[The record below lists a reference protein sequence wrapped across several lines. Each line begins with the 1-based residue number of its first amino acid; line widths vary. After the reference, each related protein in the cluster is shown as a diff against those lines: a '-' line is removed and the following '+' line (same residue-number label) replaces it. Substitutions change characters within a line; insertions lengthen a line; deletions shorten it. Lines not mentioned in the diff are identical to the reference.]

1 MACRRLSLLLVIF
14 YLCKR
19 KAAEAGLSHDYSAW
33 QSSERLAVALQGGDG
48 DGTGMV
54 VAMMKRTS
62 LRMLVPRSWLWQGQ
76 GRGRGGARVW
86 GRVRPPCPRGANRAR
101 ASTRS
106 RQTQV
111 AASIAGMRAQLEQMP
126 ESDGSALGGIAAQG
140 LGPHLAAGCPLQTQ
154 PPSTCDGFVQAML
167 RCSDLEASAV
177 AAKRNQ
183 LQALARER
191 EGGNNERQDPNL
203 ATAGMRLIYLAA
215 ASSILRTA
223 ICKTDYFDLRKNWVI
238 ISSSLTSD
246 RNFLSPLPSKLT
258 GYFALPALNSC
269 YSTLETSL
277 LVPALP
283 LHVWDF
289 DINES
294 FLAEEV
300 DQGTARDCCLSHG
313 SYQSRR
319 FTDPGGRFHAGGV
332 KQSESYLCI
341 PTEIAEGRNTS
352 ASPENWTTVFSAI
365 YPGEI
370 YPVDTTT
377 PHEGFSYCAVHKGI
391 WNRYSEQGTDAPDG
405 VHPFRLIRED
415 VSQANVTQC
424 APLPSREMKDELE
437 ESALIAEFIQLL
449 VSIIEMHCSTVAD
462 EKENQCMQQVDDVS
476 AKRKS
481 VAALVQRR
489 RVAQT
494 QIVICLSQ
502 FSVIRLSQ
510 WSLVKVMIF
519 ALSPSNNVHPPKS
532 KEREGLPA
540 VLTSRRAAE
549 IRAEAPKMSWTVK
562 LKILTADWEYYK
574 SATGTEKTWI
584 EALVDV

>member
-1 MACRRLSLLLVIF
+1 
-14 YLCKR
+14 
-19 KAAEAGLSHDYSAW
+19 
-33 QSSERLAVALQGGDG
+33 
-48 DGTGMV
+48 
-54 VAMMKRTS
+54 MKRTS
-62 LRMLVPRSWLWQGQ
+62 LRMLCSEVVVVAGA
-76 GRGRGGARVW
+76 GAEAGVGARVV
-86 GRVRPPCPRGANRAR
+86 GKECAHLAPVGPTGLAQVQGVVRLRMVPLSVELQHKVLDLILQLDAQC
-101 ASTRS
+101 ASNATS
-106 RQTQV
+106 NLHLLLIT
-111 AASIAGMRAQLEQMP
+111 
-126 ESDGSALGGIAAQG
+126 SALQ
-140 LGPHLAAGCPLQTQ
+140 LQTQ

-177 AAKRNQ
+177 VNKFKLMLSYIEAAFSLNGGRQKNRQQNETSYSALAKRDGK
-183 LQALARER
+183 EV
-191 EGGNNERQDPNL
+191 NNERQDPNL

-223 ICKTDYFDLRKNWVI
+223 ICKTDYFDLIEKLGYYLCRP
-238 ISSSLTSD
+238 SHLTET
-246 RNFLSPLPSKLT
+246 FCPPLPSKLT

-300 DQGTARDCCLSHG
+300 TIQ
-313 SYQSRR
+313 
-319 FTDPGGRFHAGGV
+319 TDLDLTRTPCPVNPENSERWTREQREIAASATVVTSLEDLRTQAAAFHAGGV

-341 PTEIAEGRNTS
+341 PTEIAEGKVVADRPLEKTMTIRGAGGKLI
-352 ASPENWTTVFSAI
+352 ASVITNIGETLPHLLKIATTVFSAI

-415 VSQANVTQC
+415 VSQANVTPC

-449 VSIIEMHCSTVAD
+449 VPSSRCISAD
-462 EKENQCMQQVDDVS
+462 GGAAV
-476 AKRKS
+476 
-481 VAALVQRR
+481 VAAV
-489 RVAQT
+489 
-494 QIVICLSQ
+494 
-502 FSVIRLSQ
+502 
-510 WSLVKVMIF
+510 
-519 ALSPSNNVHPPKS
+519 
-532 KEREGLPA
+532 
-540 VLTSRRAAE
+540 
-549 IRAEAPKMSWTVK
+549 
-562 LKILTADWEYYK
+562 
-574 SATGTEKTWI
+574 
-584 EALVDV
+584 